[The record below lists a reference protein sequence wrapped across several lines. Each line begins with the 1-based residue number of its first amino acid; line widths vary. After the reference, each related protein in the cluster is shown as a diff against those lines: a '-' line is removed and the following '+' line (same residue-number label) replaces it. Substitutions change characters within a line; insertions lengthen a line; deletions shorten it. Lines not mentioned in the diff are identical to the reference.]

1 MAETKV
7 ITLDLKTNLE
17 QSTKAVGSLKS
28 QLKEAQA
35 EVAALSDKFG
45 ATSQQAIEA
54 AKRAAELKDKLGDA
68 KALTDAFNP
77 DAKFKALT
85 GSLSG
90 AAAGLSVVAGT
101 MGMLG
106 AESDKVQGLILKVQS
121 AMAISSGLQQIGES
135 VDTFKQLGAVI
146 KSTTIFQKIAT
157 AAQWLWN
164 AAMDANPLGA
174 IVLAITAL
182 IAAGYALIKFFSDS
196 AEEEENAIAA
206 SKKHTKEIEAQTKAN
221 DDASESLKIKNS
233 HEYNMAKASG
243 ASTEA
248 LRKLA
253 LSHAQTDQA
262 LRQHNFTLA
271 QNVMLQKKSELAALS
286 AAGASDEVIAAKLEE
301 TAAAVKANNDAAKA
315 YDDASKNTAAVRNKN
330 AEEERAEQ
338 TEKNKK
344 LREDAQKHNDE
355 LLEKQ
360 KEAGRNSKAER
371 KRIAAE
377 AEKEEENRIKSVKDL
392 EKNYLNDLLNLNAKT
407 EEEKLDLQAQRDLEE
422 INRIAKTANEK
433 SNLMALYNE
442 KYNTLYQELDDKNK
456 AEQLE
461 KDNEARETKLANQ
474 SKLDLDLAKNAD
486 LSFQVRLQAIIDR
499 EALEKDI
506 IFKSQEDKTAFEKE
520 NADARIAIAKEEQNA
535 KLEQAERGAALLE
548 NISGLLG
555 KQTAAGKAAAV
566 AATIINTYASAQKAF
581 TNAQENPISII
592 GPAYPYIQA
601 GFAVAAGLKNVQSIL
616 AVPTPNGGGGGS
628 APKGAGTSAAPS
640 FNVVGNSGTNQIA
653 QVMNKQGM
661 PPVQAYVVASNV
673 TTAQSLNRNIVSNA
687 TLG

>member
-146 KSTTIFQKIAT
+146 KSTTLFQKIAT

-164 AAMDANPLGA
+164 AAMDANPIGA
-174 IVLAITAL
+174 IIAVIVAL
-182 IAAGYALIKFFSDS
+182 IAAGYALIRMFMESSK
-196 AEEEENAIAA
+196 EEENAIAT

-221 DDASESLKIKNS
+221 DNASEALKTKNQ

-271 QNVMLQKKSELAALS
+271 QNVMLQTKSELAALS
-286 AAGASDEVIAAKLEE
+286 AAGASKEVIKAKLEE

-355 LLEKQ
+355 LLDKQ
-360 KEAGRNSKAER
+360 KQAGEKSAAER

-377 AEKEEENRIKSVKDL
+377 AEKEEENRKKSVKDL

-422 INRIAKTANEK
+422 INRIARTANEK
-433 SNLMALYNE
+433 SNLLALYNE

-461 KDNEARETKLANQ
+461 KDNEARDAKLANQ

-486 LSFQVRLQAIIDR
+486 LSFQARLQAITDR
-499 EALEKDI
+499 EALEKNI
-506 IFKSQEDKTAFEKE
+506 VFKSQEDKTAFEKE

-566 AATIINTYASAQKAF
+566 AATVINTYASAQKAF
-581 TNAQENPISII
+581 YNAQENPISII

-601 GFAVAAGLKNVQSIL
+601 GFAVAAGLKNVESIL
-616 AVPTPNGGGGGS
+616 AVPTPGGGGGGS